1 MGDDRN
7 PTISMTLFTGDLG
20 LDDGSPQSVYPLNKA
35 KAEQVLKDDG
45 TPFRIDLQVG
55 QSMVLP
61 DGMGTVSFDGV
72 EKWNKIQ
79 ISRTPGSKIAL
90 GGVVIALIGLLMS
103 LFIRPRRVWVRV
115 TPNGPAGGPDATM
128 VELAGLDRSGNGD
141 MPSEL
146 ATVMAGLKTQDVPE
160 EDPREDADK
169 EDEQ

>member
-1 MGDDRN
+1 M
-7 PTISMTLFTGDLG
+7 
-20 LDDGSPQSVYPLNKA
+20 
-35 KAEQVLKDDG
+35 EQ
-45 TPFRIDLQVG
+45 
-55 QSMVLP
+55 
-61 DGMGTVSFDGV
+61 
-72 EKWNKIQ
+72 IQ

-115 TPNGPAGGPDATM
+115 TPNGSGRRPGCNHGGT
-128 VELAGLDRSGNGD
+128 GWIRDRSGNGD